1 MNKGLLAIIAA
12 AALGLSKSTKGSPA
26 RAVFESEKAKK
37 RFKELNGYEMDSLI
51 DVMLD
56 AYVQQFM
63 NLEPFYDY
71 LEQNNIDYKDRPYF
85 IAPMFTTNLGI
96 SANLLDGIGIKYKEG
111 KRHPAQPDWYH
122 VYGII
127 VKNFMGKD
135 ILINALIQEDSKNL
149 VSINPIVND
158 KNNNLIQS
166 WFDGDEVG
174 SIETLKM
181 DTWEGFINTSLL
193 FKLFSSD
200 ILTDFYV
207 RDHTPNRYDFSSGF
221 VFLKKD
227 LYLKMK
233 NLLESNKMAM
243 DIFKDVTRKYFKH
256 ELIHVLE
263 LNSNWRVVSNTKHGM
278 KNYMSSRTERRTWGQ
293 NIVDEVNFMLQ
304 TYKEAE
310 KLFPEETTDL
320 FNSPYRGLKFSY
332 EQGILR
338 HWINLPSVKQFIG
351 NKDLISKTLEWINLP
366 QNEEKFSDMDVQNDF
381 ILKTFPI
388 LKEKPFQ
395 HWMQMVRRSIKDN
408 SSGSVSIIGGKGS
421 NLEGYKKCLKRFFDI
436 CSEKGKF
443 KPTIYVFTG
452 ASEQKDAGEYEV
464 KLLKE
469 MGADVKVFKSFDHF
483 IEGPSNLNGIFFTG
497 GDQSRL
503 MKELGLSGK
512 SFIQKAN
519 RRGVHIAG
527 TSAGS
532 AVLSEKIIV
541 GGDDEPVITDGI
553 GFITKYIVDQHFSS
567 RNRKKR
573 LQKAMELTGLM
584 GIGVDEDTMITV
596 FDDGYSDITGAGN
609 VILLFKGKGG
619 EATFKDG
626 EATIPGLIF

>member
-26 RAVFESEKAKK
+26 RAVFESEKSKK

-135 ILINALIQEDSKNL
+135 ILINALIQEERENL
-149 VSINPIVND
+149 RSINPIVD
-158 KNNNLIQS
+158 GKKNKNIQVF
-166 WFDGDEVG
+166 FDG
-174 SIETLKM
+174 IETLRM
-181 DTWEGFINTSLL
+181 DTWEDFTNTSLNYR
-193 FKLFSSD
+193 LFSED
-200 ILTDFYV
+200 LTTSFYI

-227 LYLKMK
+227 LYLKIK
-233 NLLESNKMAM
+233 GFLESNKMAM
-243 DIFKDVTRKYFKH
+243 DIFKNVAREMFKH

-263 LNSNWRVVSNTKHGM
+263 LHSSWRTASHGKHGM

-293 NIVDEVNFMLQ
+293 SILDEVNFMLQ

-338 HWINLPSVKQFIG
+338 HWINLPSVSQFIG

-408 SSGSVSIIGGKGS
+408 SSGSVSLIGGKGS

-436 CSEKGKF
+436 CSEKEKF

-469 MGADVKVFKSFDHF
+469 MGADVKVFKSFAYLP
-483 IEGPSNLNGIFFTG
+483 IEIPSNLNGIFFTG